1 MKLGPAFT
9 SLLSIPYVVDQRNKT
24 YKKSVNFFTDPISFA
39 I

>member
-9 SLLSIPYVVDQRNKT
+9 SLLSIPYVVGQRNIA
-24 YKKSVNFFTDPISFA
+24 YKKSVNFFTDPISFT